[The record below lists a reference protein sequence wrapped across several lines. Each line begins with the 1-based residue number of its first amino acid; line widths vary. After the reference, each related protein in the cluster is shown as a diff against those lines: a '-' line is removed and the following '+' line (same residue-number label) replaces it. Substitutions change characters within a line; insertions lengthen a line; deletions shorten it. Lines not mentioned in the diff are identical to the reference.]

1 MGRIRERAP
10 GTRELIVSAGRDPS
24 TGSDRRVIRTVKGLT
39 KREAKAVLAELEVS
53 VANGQIGADDPTFA
67 VLLERWMDHLAGLGR
82 ADTTLYNYR
91 KYIDREMNRRWCE
104 PCWRRLRARSAVR
117 AVRPHRRCDHLAT
130 GRDAGRPARRRE

>member
-53 VANGQIGADDPTFA
+53 VANGQIGANDPTSPSCSNGG
-67 VLLERWMDHLAGLGR
+67 W
-82 ADTTLYNYR
+82 TTWPDSVALT
-91 KYIDREMNRRWCE
+91 
-104 PCWRRLRARSAVR
+104 
-117 AVRPHRRCDHLAT
+117 RRCTTTAST
-130 GRDAGRPARRRE
+130 SIAR